1 MEIDT
6 GASVSL
12 ISEGQYKKLFD
23 QRKPQINKTND
34 ILRTYSG
41 ENLRIIGTIHV
52 NVLYK
57 NQTVENLPL
66 LVVPGDGPNLLGRN
80 WLMKLKIE
88 WKSLNFIKYCDL
100 NSVLKHHECVFVKE
114 L

>member
-1 MEIDT
+1 MCYGNRY

-12 ISEGQYKKLFD
+12 ISEGHYKKLFD

-41 ENLRIIGTIHV
+41 ENLRIIGTIQV

-57 NQTVENLPL
+57 NQTIENLSL
-66 LVVPGDGPNLLGRN
+66 LVVPGDGHNLLGRN
-80 WLMKLKIE
+80 WLMKLTIE
-88 WKSLNFIKYCDL
+88 WKSLNFIETL
-100 NSVLKHHECVFVKE
+100 
-114 L
+114 

>member
-41 ENLRIIGTIHV
+41 ENLRIICSIQV

-66 LVVPGDGPNLLGRN
+66 LVVPGECPNLLGCN

-88 WKSLNFIKYCDL
+88 WKSLNFIKKT
-100 NSVLKHHECVFVKE
+100 VI
-114 L
+114 